1 MHAILAAQ
9 AIGLGRGIIQ
19 HLRAK
24 ATSPRP
30 AETRASSFPA
40 LISEKTQGVEALDLQ
55 KLIRDLGIRDGN
67 DLKSSLFQLLHELLN
82 QPELSRVRGPALNRG
97 FLVLKFGGNGRF
109 SLIDDTGSEMSLI
122 RFKDAEALARKIHQ
136 LRRLEEAFNAKPGTP
151 IEKIVRRV
159 SRSPDLQRTWSLSL
173 GAATL

>member
-1 MHAILAAQ
+1 M
-9 AIGLGRGIIQ
+9 
-19 HLRAK
+19 
-24 ATSPRP
+24 
-30 AETRASSFPA
+30 
-40 LISEKTQGVEALDLQ
+40 
-55 KLIRDLGIRDGN
+55 
-67 DLKSSLFQLLHELLN
+67 
-82 QPELSRVRGPALNRG
+82 RGPALNRG